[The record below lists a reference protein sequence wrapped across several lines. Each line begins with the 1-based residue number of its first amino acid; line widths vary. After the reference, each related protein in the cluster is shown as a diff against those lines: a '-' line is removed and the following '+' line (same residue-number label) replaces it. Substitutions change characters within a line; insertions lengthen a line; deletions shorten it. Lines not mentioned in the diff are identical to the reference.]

1 MSRKSSLVELS
12 KEYEKVLMEQNIG
25 IESSA
30 QDTLIKNA
38 HRPYEKEEEQ
48 SAEQMA
54 NLANQIDAKR
64 EECPKCKGGN
74 CTDHKTISF
83 VAPKVEENTP
93 KVEGEEDCEEC
104 DPNMKAHEDSNLDMA
119 KTETFK
125 IKKACETLCRAM
137 QGACKVEPWMLAKLV
152 KASDYLC
159 SVANVLEYDN
169 YEKSVE
175 QPAQDFSND
184 MHLITKITGMLNGE
198 GKEVNEAVL
207 KRAIFNLELINNK

>member
-25 IESSA
+25 TESGP
-30 QDTLIKNA
+30 QNVLLKNA
-38 HRPYEKEEEQ
+38 LSP
-48 SAEQMA
+48 SAEQMSDMVNKA
-54 NLANQIDAKR
+54 DVER
-64 EECPKCKGGN
+64 EQCSKCKDGR
-74 CTDHKTISF
+74 CEDHNTITF
-83 VAPKVEENTP
+83 TAPKVEE
-93 KVEGEEDCEEC
+93 GEENCEDC
-104 DPNMKAHEDSNLDMA
+104 DPNMKAHEDSNLEMA
-119 KTETFK
+119 KSETFK

-175 QPAQDFSND
+175 QPVQDFSDD
-184 MHLITKITGMLNGE
+184 MHVITKITGMLNGE
-198 GKEVNEAVL
+198 GRGVNEAVL
-207 KRAIFNLELINNK
+207 KRAIFNLELIDNK

>member
-1 MSRKSSLVELS
+1 MSRKSSLIELS

-30 QDTLIKNA
+30 QNVLLKNVQ
-38 HRPYEKEEEQ
+38 RPYAEEEEQ

-54 NLANQIDAKR
+54 DLANQIDAKR
-64 EECPKCKGGN
+64 EECPKCKAGR
-74 CTDHKTISF
+74 CEDHNTITF
-83 VAPKVEENTP
+83 TAPRVEEN
-93 KVEGEEDCEEC
+93 EEDCEEC

-119 KTETFK
+119 KTEAFK
-125 IKKACETLCRAM
+125 IKKACDTLCQAM
-137 QGACKVEPWMLAKLV
+137 QGACKIEPWMLAKLV

-169 YEKSVE
+169 HGKSVE

-184 MHLITKITGMLNGE
+184 MQLISKITGMLNGE

-207 KRAIFNLELINNK
+207 KRAIFNLEIINNK